1 MAFHITDQLIGGQP
15 IASTDTVQQHP
26 LGTIVRAVDP
36 VYGGGE
42 FIYLRGVA
50 STAVGSIVS
59 WNATTH
65 QTVLGVAAERIPRPL
80 AVAMSAN
87 VANQYGW
94 YQISGIAVVAKLATV
109 SFAAGAALAVASTG
123 SGTAIATASGNEVQG
138 ALVAA
143 VASAAT
149 GRTSVSVSLNRPRMQ
164 GRIT

>member
-1 MAFHITDQLIGGQP
+1 M
-15 IASTDTVQQHP
+15 
-26 LGTIVRAVDP
+26 
-36 VYGGGE
+36 
-42 FIYLRGVA
+42 
-50 STAVGSIVS
+50 
-59 WNATTH
+59 
-65 QTVLGVAAERIPRPL
+65 
-80 AVAMSAN
+80 
-87 VANQYGW
+87 
-94 YQISGIAVVAKLATV
+94 AKLATV